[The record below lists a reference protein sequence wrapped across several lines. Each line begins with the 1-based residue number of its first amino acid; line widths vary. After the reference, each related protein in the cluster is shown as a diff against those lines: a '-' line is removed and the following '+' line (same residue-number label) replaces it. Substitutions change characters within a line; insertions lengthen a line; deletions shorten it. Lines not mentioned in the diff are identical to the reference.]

1 MGRTGSGKSHPISKS
16 LPTNAS
22 LGSMKIEPG
31 LFCFCIF
38 ASVPASEIALLTY
51 SLRSMSKHRM
61 KSKLH
66 SAKNPA
72 AFQHVR
78 ESFAR
83 QGLMKHL
90 GAELTELSPGK
101 CEIRVRHREKLT
113 QQHGYFHAGVTA
125 SIADSVSG
133 YAAYSMMPPDSSV
146 LTVEYKINLVA
157 PAEGKLLIAR
167 GRVLR
172 SGRTLKICA
181 ADVFVVN
188 GKQEILCATSL
199 STVMVL
205 PGQSDTSRS
214 RYRPSK

>member
-1 MGRTGSGKSHPISKS
+1 
-16 LPTNAS
+16 
-22 LGSMKIEPG
+22 
-31 LFCFCIF
+31 
-38 ASVPASEIALLTY
+38 
-51 SLRSMSKHRM
+51 M

-66 SAKNPA
+66 SAKNAA

-90 GAELTELSPGK
+90 GAELASLRAGE
-101 CEIRVRHREKLT
+101 CEIRVRYRNELK

-125 SIADSVSG
+125 SVADSASG
-133 YAAYSMMPPDSSV
+133 YAAYSTMPADSSV
-146 LTVEYKINLVA
+146 LTVEYKISLVA
-157 PAEGKLLIAR
+157 PADGDLLIAR

-181 ADVFVVN
+181 ADVFVVK

-199 STVMVL
+199 STIMAL
-205 PGQSDTSRS
+205 PGQSDIS
-214 RYRPSK
+214 RPSRRPAK